1 MDMSRVDLGSEKIE
15 NAQQVAIYILIYDL
29 SDLAEIKSIKR
40 SCIFFLSRFYK
51 TVDLSL
57 LETVCL
63 ERATAQKLLALMIFC
78 VVVYSQ
84 FFPDVVSKMYYCVMI
99 KKVITVLRQEGQKEK
114 VAYFTPHTQY
124 VTVCEHAH
132 II

>member
-15 NAQQVAIYILIYDL
+15 NAQQVAMISQIWLKSNPLRDHVL
-29 SDLAEIKSIKR
+29 S
-40 SCIFFLSRFYK
+40 FLSRFYK

-57 LETVCL
+57 PETVCL

-84 FFPDVVSKMYYCVMI
+84 FFPDVVSKIYYCIMI
-99 KKVITVLRQEGQKEK
+99 KKVMTVLRQEGQKEK

-124 VTVCEHAH
+124 VTVCEQAH

>member
-15 NAQQVAIYILIYDL
+15 NAQQVAMISQIWL
-29 SDLAEIKSIKR
+29 KSNPLR
-40 SCIFFLSRFYK
+40 DHVFSFLSRFYK

-57 LETVCL
+57 PETVCL
-63 ERATAQKLLALMIFC
+63 ERATAQKLLALMIFY
-78 VVVYSQ
+78 VVVYCSQ
-84 FFPDVVSKMYYCVMI
+84 FFPDVVSKMYYCIMI
-99 KKVITVLRQEGQKEK
+99 KKVMTVLRQEGQKEK

>member
-15 NAQQVAIYILIYDL
+15 NAQQVAMISQIGL
-29 SDLAEIKSIKR
+29 KSNPLR
-40 SCIFFLSRFYK
+40 DHVFSFLSRFYK

-57 LETVCL
+57 PETVCL
-63 ERATAQKLLALMIFC
+63 ERATAQKLLALMIFYI
-78 VVVYSQ
+78 VVYCSP
-84 FFPDVVSKMYYCVMI
+84 FFPDVVSKMYYCIMI
-99 KKVITVLRQEGQKEK
+99 KKVMTVLRQEGQKEK

-124 VTVCEHAH
+124 VTVCEHTH

>member
-1 MDMSRVDLGSEKIE
+1 MSRVDLGSEKIE
-15 NAQQVAIYILIYDL
+15 NAQQVAMISQIWL
-29 SDLAEIKSIKR
+29 KSNPLR
-40 SCIFFLSRFYK
+40 DHVFFFLSRFYK

-57 LETVCL
+57 PETVCL
-63 ERATAQKLLALMIFC
+63 ERATAQKLLAFMIFY
-78 VVVYSQ
+78 VVVYCSQ
-84 FFPDVVSKMYYCVMI
+84 FFPDVVSKMYYCIMI
-99 KKVITVLRQEGQKEK
+99 KKVMTVLRQEGQKEK